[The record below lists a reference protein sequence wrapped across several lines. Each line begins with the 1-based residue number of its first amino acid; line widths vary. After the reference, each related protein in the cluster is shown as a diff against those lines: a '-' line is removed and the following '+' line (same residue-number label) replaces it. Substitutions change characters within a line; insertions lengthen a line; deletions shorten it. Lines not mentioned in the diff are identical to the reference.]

1 MDAHKTLKQ
10 TAQCNTYQPRPPQ
23 GTSDVARGEGPTEK
37 LKNAALKKEKQRR
50 VKRQLGN
57 KLPIIYV
64 IKGLSKRP
72 ECTINS
78 ITEEITILFS
88 V

>member
-10 TAQCNTYQPRPPQ
+10 RAQCNTYQPRPPQ

-64 IKGLSKRP
+64 IKGLFDYRGDNDFILCLIITFRP
-72 ECTINS
+72 I
-78 ITEEITILFS
+78 
-88 V
+88 